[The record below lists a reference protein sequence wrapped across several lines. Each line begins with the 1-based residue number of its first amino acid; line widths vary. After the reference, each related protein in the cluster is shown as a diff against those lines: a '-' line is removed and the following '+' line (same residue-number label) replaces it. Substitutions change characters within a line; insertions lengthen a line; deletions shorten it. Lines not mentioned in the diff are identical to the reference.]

1 MDTILSSFVHAAVDL
16 DDKSL
21 DNLELLIR
29 EKRRTQEEE
38 RGD

>member
-1 MDTILSSFVHAAVDL
+1 VHAAVDL